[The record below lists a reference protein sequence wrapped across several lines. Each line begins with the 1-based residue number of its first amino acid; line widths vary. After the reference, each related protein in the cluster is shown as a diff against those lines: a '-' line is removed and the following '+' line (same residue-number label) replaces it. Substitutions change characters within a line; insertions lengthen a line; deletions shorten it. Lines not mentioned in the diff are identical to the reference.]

1 MVAKA
6 GNLAGSKKNR
16 IIKIEIQ
23 ETSFQN
29 MVKTRITEEDKVHIA
44 LASRHHNVIYCLDCK
59 RLLKVKES
67 CEPEIIVTEGTE
79 IICDG
84 AFQGNKNV
92 RKVTI
97 PSTVRAIGK
106 YAFKDCENLQYIS
119 IPETVTEIPIECF
132 KDCHNLSNVE
142 WHNSITS
149 IWDSAFEN
157 CWALRS
163 ISFPSQL
170 RSIYDRAFTLS
181 ALETFEPTIAE
192 GVKCLIHE
200 RAFSFCPN
208 LKKAT
213 LSPGVR
219 LAGMMSF
226 IYCENLEEVVFTEE
240 GQGLPGPVE
249 TMLIGCNKLKK
260 IIVPAPVTEN
270 KYNFNSEKWDTGSF
284 GHCNYNHIVVMSE
297 PK

>member
-1 MVAKA
+1 
-6 GNLAGSKKNR
+6 
-16 IIKIEIQ
+16 
-23 ETSFQN
+23 

-44 LASRHHNVIYCLDCK
+44 LASRLHDVIYCLDNK

-67 CEPEIIVTEGTE
+67 CEPEIIVAEGTE

-92 RKVTI
+92 MKVII
-97 PSTVRAIGK
+97 PSTVHTIGK

-132 KDCHNLSNVE
+132 KDCHNLSHVE
-142 WHNSITS
+142 WHNGITS

-157 CWALRS
+157 CWALSS
-163 ISFPSQL
+163 ISFPAQL

-181 ALETFEPTIAE
+181 ALEIFEPSIAE

-200 RAFSFCPN
+200 KAFSFCPN
-208 LKKAT
+208 LKKVT

-226 IYCENLEEVVFTEE
+226 FYCENLEEVVFTEE
-240 GQGLPGPVE
+240 GQGLPGAIA
-249 TMLIGCNKLKK
+249 TMLLGCDNLKK
-260 IIVPAPVTEN
+260 ITVPASQYGTS
-270 KYNFNSEKWDTGSF
+270 YNFDSKNWETAQY
-284 GHCNYNHIVVMSE
+284 GHCDYNHLVVME
-297 PK
+297 